1 MKFSISLGDFQ
12 KAMQRVLPAI
22 PPRSTL
28 PVLEHVHC
36 TATSTGLELIASDQE
51 MTISTQ
57 VPCMVEEQG
66 TVLIPARKLHDLL
79 RSLGQEGALLIDI
92 NSNLDITFRTTGGS
106 FTMKGMDSADY
117 PQQPVFPEGEHA
129 LLSATDAM
137 KIANRTMFAVS
148 DDEYRPAMTGVLF
161 QFRGNHVIGVS
172 TDSYRLARVI
182 VRGEHFPDDLDV
194 IIPSRAMDVL
204 RKVDSNVDMSV
215 TRTHARFAMSDTT
228 VITRIIDER
237 FPPYENVIPVDNDKI
252 AIVNQK
258 DLASVI
264 KRVALFTS
272 STSRQIKI
280 TLTPNRVHVH
290 GEDDET
296 GSNADESTVCEF
308 SGADAFEIG
317 FNHRYLEEAL
327 QQLSGDESGMVR
339 LSFSSPNRAVLIEP
353 TGENSDILILVMP
366 VRLS

>member
-36 TATSTGLELIASDQE
+36 TASKSGLDLIASDQE
-51 MTISTQ
+51 MTISTH

-92 NSNLDITFRTTGGS
+92 NANLDITFKTSGGS
-106 FTMKGMDSADY
+106 FTMKGMDSEDY

-129 LLSATDAM
+129 LLSAADAM

-161 QFRGNHVIGVS
+161 QFRGNHVVGVS

-258 DLASVI
+258 DLAGVI

-296 GSNADESTVCEF
+296 GSNADESTACEF
-308 SGADAFEIG
+308 SGSDAFEIG

-353 TGENSDILILVMP
+353 TSENSDILILVMP

>member
-36 TATSTGLELIASDQE
+36 TATATGLELIASDQE
-51 MTISTQ
+51 MTISTII
-57 VPCMVEEQG
+57 VCMVEGQG
-66 TVLIPARKLHDLL
+66 TVLIPARKLNDLL
-79 RSLGQEGALLIDI
+79 RSLGQEGSVLVEVSA
-92 NSNLDITFRTTGGS
+92 NLDIKFTTRGGT

-117 PQQPVFPEGEHA
+117 PQQPVFPEGENAH
-129 LLSATDAM
+129 LSAADAM

-161 QFRGNHVIGVS
+161 QFRGNHVVGVS

-182 VRGEHFPDDLDV
+182 IRGGGFPDDLDV

-204 RKVDSNVDMSV
+204 RKVDSDVDMSV
-215 TRTHARFAMSDTT
+215 TRTHARFAMQDTT

-252 AIVNQK
+252 AVVNQR
-258 DLASVI
+258 DLVGVI

-280 TLTPNRVHVH
+280 TLMPDRIHVH
-290 GEDDET
+290 GEDDES

-308 SGADAFEIG
+308 TGAESFEIG

-327 QQLSGDESGMVR
+327 QQLSGDDSGMVR

-353 TGENSDILILVMP
+353 TGEATDILILVMP
-366 VRLS
+366 VRLN